1 MLRGYIRR
9 LTDILIEEEKRSA
22 RLCMNYCHQK
32 EMFIALSKIGE
43 TGSPA
48 VIRECIAMFSTL
60 VENEDEDFLGYDSFA
75 QSLIAFLRATRRR
88 SSPAFENEFA
98 ELFVE
103 LLFGIAAKIRLNPK
117 ILEVWFTSSGGG
129 ESGES
134 ILEPSQRFAGRTNK
148 DDFPLFYLLIEYVHE
163 EGKVGDF
170 ARTGLLYIIEAASS
184 SKVLEHWIVQSDLAT
199 LMASGLGAL
208 YSQLSRLCIL
218 RHAEFSPSPSTD
230 RLIENWC

>member
-22 RLCMNYCHQK
+22 RLCMNYCHEKQ
-32 EMFIALSKIGE
+32 MFIALSKIGE

-48 VIRECIAMFSTL
+48 VIRECIVVFSTL
-60 VENEDEDFLGYDSFA
+60 VENEDEDFLGHGSFA
-75 QSLIAFLRATRRR
+75 QSLISFLRTTRRR
-88 SSPAFENEFA
+88 SSPAFESEFA

-117 ILEVWFTSSGGG
+117 ILEVWFTSSNGGG
-129 ESGES
+129 GES
-134 ILEPSQRFAGRTNK
+134 ILEPSQSFAGRTNK

-208 YSQLSRLCIL
+208 YSQLSRLRIL
-218 RHAEFSPSPSTD
+218 RHVAVPSTD
-230 RLIENWC
+230 RLIES